1 MRVKLLAVSDEVV
14 PWIHSAQLVE
24 RCGDVD
30 IILGCGD
37 LPSEYLEYITTM
49 LGKPCFYVRGNH
61 DQAQGHRPEGC
72 VNLDLRAQRWGK
84 LQLAGL
90 EGGPLY
96 KPGAPLQYSQNDQ
109 WLRAIWLACKVF
121 PRRACRRRRVD
132 IVISHAPLYGIHD
145 GSDPAHI
152 GFAAFNWLA
161 SLLRPR
167 LWLHGHQHRSYAPL
181 QPRETRLG
189 ETLIVNVHPY
199 RILELSL

>member
-72 VNLDLRAQRWGK
+72 VNLDLRARRWGK

-161 SLLRPR
+161 RLLKPR

-199 RILELSL
+199 RILELLL